1 MAKVR
6 KAGITAI
13 IVTVL
18 SVSLKVKC
26 MRILQPPKL
35 PYKINMNINQ
45 MIKKADDAYINYM
58 NKCESLAKEAQKYI
72 DWDDK
77 VSCEYLP
84 ADGLCI
90 LATVPSD
97 CNTSGMPES
106 VCPVDSFFSSVKAKE
121 KITPYEFKE
130 ISI

>member
-45 MIKKADDAYINYM
+45 MIKRQM
-58 NKCESLAKEAQKYI
+58 
-72 DWDDK
+72 
-77 VSCEYLP
+77 
-84 ADGLCI
+84 
-90 LATVPSD
+90 
-97 CNTSGMPES
+97 MP
-106 VCPVDSFFSSVKAKE
+106 
-121 KITPYEFKE
+121 I
-130 ISI
+130 